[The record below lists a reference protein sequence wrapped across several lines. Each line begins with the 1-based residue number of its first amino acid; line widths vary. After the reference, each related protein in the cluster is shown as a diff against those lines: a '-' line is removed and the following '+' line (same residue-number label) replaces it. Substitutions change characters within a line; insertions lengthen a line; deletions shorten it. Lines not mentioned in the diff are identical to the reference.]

1 MIGAGEMRIDPELVL
16 EHICCSMVDFA
27 LITFDVDGHI
37 TSWNRGAE
45 AIFGY
50 TATEVTGQLSS
61 VLFTPEDRAEGHPE
75 HELAA
80 AQQTGRAED
89 VRWHMRK
96 DGGLFWSDGVMT
108 PMRNADGALV
118 GYLKLLRDITAAKL
132 AHDTAERLASFDML
146 TGVANRTSFDRR
158 LPEMLAV
165 AERGC
170 QQMLLFA
177 IDLDRFKEVN
187 DQFGHHAGDLV
198 LKEAAWR
205 ISHTIRE
212 GDLIARLGGDEF
224 ALVQLN
230 PPSVNSG
237 AAVAEKL
244 LAVLAEPFYV
254 EGRQAWISGS
264 VGIAVYPTD
273 ATNAHELRS
282 KADLALYQAKRSG
295 RNCFHYFTGAMD
307 EAVRQ
312 RNFDKIA
319 LRGVVANSTY
329 QVQYQPIV
337 NAATGDTITMEAL
350 LRFPGSRLAAHPV
363 DYTIDL
369 AREIGLI
376 CTVGAWVFRQVCMQ
390 LKRWHDD
397 GIDNVRIAVNT
408 CAQEL
413 LEPSYLP
420 TMESLLDEFG
430 LTPASIEIELTEREA
445 IELSG
450 SDTSILARLHSKGFL
465 LVLDDFGTGYSSL
478 SYLRGLPI
486 DVIKLHRSFLQD
498 IPVKPDANKVVTA
511 VISLAH
517 ALSLNVT
524 AEGVETEEQA
534 SFLKRSQCQSLQ
546 GYLYARA
553 MTPAAATSWLQHGGA
568 GNA

>member
-1 MIGAGEMRIDPELVL
+1 MRIDPELVL
-16 EHICCSMVDFA
+16 EHIYCSTVDFA
-27 LITFDVDGHI
+27 LITFDMDGRI
-37 TSWNRGAE
+37 TSCNRGAE

-50 TATEVTGQLSS
+50 SATELIGQLSD
-61 VLFTPEDRAEGHPE
+61 VLFTPEERAAGTPAQ
-75 HELAA
+75 ELAV
-80 AQQTGRAED
+80 AQHAGRAED

-96 DGGLFWSDGVMT
+96 DGGQFWSDGVMT
-108 PMRNADGALV
+108 PMRDASGTPV
-118 GYLKLLRDITAAKL
+118 GYLKLLRDITAAKM

-165 AERGC
+165 AGRGHES
-170 QQMLLFA
+170 LLLYA

-187 DQFGHHAGDLV
+187 DQFGHHAGDIV

-205 ISHTIRE
+205 ISHLIRE
-212 GDLIARLGGDEF
+212 GDVLARLGGDEF
-224 ALVQLN
+224 ALVQVN

-237 AAVAEKL
+237 AVVAEKL
-244 LAVLAEPFYV
+244 LAALAEPFDV
-254 EGRQAWISGS
+254 EGRLVSISGS
-264 VGIAVYPTD
+264 VGIAVYPADGLT
-273 ATNAHELRS
+273 AHELRS

-295 RNCFHYFTGAMD
+295 RNCFHYFTDAMD

-319 LRGVVANSTY
+319 LRSIVADSAY

-337 NAATGDTITMEAL
+337 NAATGQTITMEAL
-350 LRFPGSRLAAHPV
+350 LRFPDARLATRSV
-363 DYTIDL
+363 DYAIDL
-369 AREIGLI
+369 ARETGLI
-376 CTVGAWVFRQVCMQ
+376 CAVGSWVFRQVCMQ
-390 LKRWHDD
+390 LKHWRDA
-397 GIDNVRIAVNT
+397 GIDNVRVAVNT
-408 CAQEL
+408 CSQEL

-420 TMESLLDEFG
+420 TMERLLAEFG
-430 LTPASIEIELTEREA
+430 LTPAAIEIELTEREA
-445 IELSG
+445 IELSN
-450 SDTSILARLHSKGFL
+450 SDTSILARLHNKGFL

-486 DVIKLHRSFLQD
+486 DVIKLDRSFVQD
-498 IPVKPDANKVVTA
+498 IPVKTDANKVVTA

-524 AEGVETEEQA
+524 AEGVETAEQA
-534 SFLKRSQCQSLQ
+534 SFLTQSQCQSLQ